1 MKDELRLA
9 DVNCVTGIRPALVAS
24 DDVDTLRQDIDNL
37 PFPLISPLA
46 TDDDG
51 ALTLSRHDLQRV
63 LKA

>member
-1 MKDELRLA
+1 
-9 DVNCVTGIRPALVAS
+9 VTGIRPALVAS